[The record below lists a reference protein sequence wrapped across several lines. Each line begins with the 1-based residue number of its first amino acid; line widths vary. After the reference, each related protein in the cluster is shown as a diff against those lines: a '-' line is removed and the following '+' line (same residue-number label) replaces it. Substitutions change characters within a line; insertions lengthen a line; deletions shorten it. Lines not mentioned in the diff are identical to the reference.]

1 MGPSRLRSTTAA
13 RWLERFWRLVRGLV
27 YLLAGI
33 AGFGVVAMMGVTCLD
48 VVLRLFGRPLVG
60 AYDIVR
66 IAGAITIACG
76 LPYTTAVKGH
86 VAIEYFFHKLSRRGR
101 VVIDSLVRTA
111 CIVLFGFLSWQS
123 VRYGLALKQSGQV
136 TMTLQI
142 PVFWLPYVIAL
153 ACGAMVLVILYN
165 LLHPGREMIKP

>member
-1 MGPSRLRSTTAA
+1 MWLSSTSSTSSR
-13 RWLERFWRLVRGLV
+13 
-27 YLLAGI
+27 
-33 AGFGVVAMMGVTCLD
+33 VVAGW
-48 VVLRLFGRPLVG
+48 
-60 AYDIVR
+60 
-66 IAGAITIACG
+66 
-76 LPYTTAVKGH
+76 
-86 VAIEYFFHKLSRRGR
+86 LST
-101 VVIDSLVRTA
+101 VWSRTA